1 VNSGIIMN
9 IIALVVA
16 VAAFAVSSIFA
27 IKQLR
32 SARIANNT
40 AVTIELLGREWRTDE
55 FLESED
61 FVLNKLAN
69 EYSPDEGISG
79 LPFEVR
85 RHVTRFAQFYSSLG
99 MMWVF
104 DAIDKSLIMSTV
116 SYRVK
121 AAWAALEP
129 YIVAERRIGRPVYL
143 SFFEHLAC
151 VASEA
156 DTLQLQRSLG
166 LRNFRPA
173 SEQSGQTVP
182 AEKEIPTAQGSTVDA
197 EGMDPTCG
205 R

>member
-1 VNSGIIMN
+1 MN
-9 IIALVVA
+9 VIALA
-16 VAAFAVSSIFA
+16 VSIAAFAVSSIFA

-40 AVTIELLGREWRTDE
+40 AVTIELLAREWRTEE

-61 FVLNKLAN
+61 FVLNKLAK
-69 EYSPDEGISG
+69 EYSPDQGISG

-85 RHVTRFAQFYSSLG
+85 KHVTRFAQFYSSLG

-116 SYRVK
+116 SHRVQ
-121 AAWAALEP
+121 AAWVASEP
-129 YIVAERRIGRPVYL
+129 YIIAERRIGKPVYL

-173 SEQSGQTVP
+173 SERSGQTVP
-182 AEKEIPTAQGSTVDA
+182 AEKEIPPTQGFTVGA
-197 EGMDPTCG
+197 EGMDPD
-205 R
+205 

>member
-1 VNSGIIMN
+1 MNSGVIMN
-9 IIALVVA
+9 VIALVVSI
-16 VAAFAVSSIFA
+16 AAFAVSSIFA

-40 AVTIELLGREWRTDE
+40 AVTIELLAREWRTEE

-61 FVLNKLAN
+61 YVLNKLAK
-69 EYSPDEGISG
+69 EYSPDQGISG

-85 RHVTRFAQFYSSLG
+85 KHVTRFAQFYSSLG

-116 SYRVK
+116 SYRVR
-121 AAWAALEP
+121 AAWIALEP
-129 YIVAERRIGRPVYL
+129 YIMAERKTGRPVYL

-151 VASEA
+151 VVSEA

-166 LRNFRPA
+166 LRNFRPP
-173 SEQSGQTVP
+173 SERSGQAIPVKKEVP
-182 AEKEIPTAQGSTVDA
+182 NGQGVK
-197 EGMDPTCG
+197 G
-205 R
+205 